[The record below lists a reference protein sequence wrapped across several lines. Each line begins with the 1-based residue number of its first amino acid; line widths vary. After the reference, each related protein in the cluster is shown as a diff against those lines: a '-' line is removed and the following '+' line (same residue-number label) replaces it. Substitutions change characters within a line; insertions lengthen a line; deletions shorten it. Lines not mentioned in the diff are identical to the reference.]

1 MNEID
6 ANFVILQK
14 KKEIIEKYVKNVRE
28 LEAIAHAKYSVS
40 SSEFTDYLYHNIFDK
55 YKPKPKKQLRTST
68 KGSLRSFSEF
78 VVVNLWTNKRQYF
91 WILAML
97 TAIVFL
103 VNHKI
108 EASNFFMRNIQTF
121 IYPGMRAW
129 RRLTL
134 PIIETFP
141 ALTKLYDE
149 TCLVENPFFQVAGLD
164 CGPCKGVVSVLDVKL
179 AGINGLGYLGSSP
192 YILKVLY
199 IYHIYDI
206 YCDFL
211 KTSFILD

>member
-6 ANFVILQK
+6 ANLVNLQTK
-14 KKEIIEKYVKNVRE
+14 KQIIEKYVKNVRE
-28 LEAIAHAKYSVS
+28 LEAIAHAEYSVS
-40 SSEFTDYLYHNIFDK
+40 SSEFTQYLYHNFFDK
-55 YKPKPKKQLRTST
+55 YKPRPQKLLRTST

-78 VVVNLWTNKRQYF
+78 VVVNLWTHKRQYV
-91 WILAML
+91 WILAMIAL
-97 TAIVFL
+97 IVFL

-129 RRLTL
+129 RMLTL

-149 TCLVENPFFQVAGLD
+149 TCLVENPFFEVAGLD

-179 AGINGLGYLGSSP
+179 TGINELEYLGNTP
-192 YILKVLY
+192 YILKVCSFSAIHLRPVLFET
-199 IYHIYDI
+199 
-206 YCDFL
+206 DF
-211 KTSFILD
+211 